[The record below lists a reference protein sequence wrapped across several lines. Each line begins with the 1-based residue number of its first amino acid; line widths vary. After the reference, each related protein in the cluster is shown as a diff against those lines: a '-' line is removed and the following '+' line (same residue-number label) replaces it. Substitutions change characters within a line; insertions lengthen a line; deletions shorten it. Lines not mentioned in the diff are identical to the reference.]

1 MIDTSQ
7 EVKQQYLSS
16 LLEYLTGRGEPALQR
31 AYEVGRRAIAEG
43 LGGLEMLAI
52 HQQCL
57 ATALR
62 SAETHQESSRIV
74 EQGGNFFA
82 ESLAPFEMELR
93 GFREANTRLGR
104 NLADLQETKEK
115 LLQQHNEL
123 RAANQA
129 LETERIRYRDLFD
142 FAPDGY
148 LVTDLEGRIEEA
160 NQAAGALLGARIES
174 VTGSRLV
181 QFVVEGSHHAFEA
194 RLERLPKDDA
204 GKAQDWQFD
213 ICSQTGTSFPAT
225 LSVRVV
231 RNASGLPVSLRW
243 LLRDVTERKRME
255 DERAQFLVR
264 EQVARA
270 QSEAAQRFA
279 FLAEVS
285 TLLVAS
291 LDCETTLGDVARR
304 IVPYVAD
311 WCLIYALESDTSIHL
326 LCAVPANNTDPDS
339 LSFETAPLSPQSCTA
354 RVLAQGHGQIFHTT
368 PGKSGEWMT
377 GQGEPFNWLLKRG
390 LNSMMLV
397 PMQTQG
403 RALGFIVL
411 GAAQPD
417 RYRDDHL
424 ALAEDLARRCALAVD
439 NTRLYRAMTAER
451 DKAAEASRAK
461 DDFLAILSH
470 ELRNPLVPVLGWARN
485 FKKSTLVAQHPV
497 LSQGVEAIERNA
509 LNILR
514 LADDCLDLVRIS
526 EHKVTL
532 EKERLDLNRI
542 VRGSI
547 EALRHTAEE
556 KGLQVVAQ
564 CSPASLWIL
573 GDRTR
578 IEQVMGNLL
587 INAIKYTETG
597 GAISIRSSKIKGHA
611 QIEIHDTG
619 IGIAP
624 GFLGQ
629 LFQPFRRGT
638 KEWLT
643 SDVGLGLGL
652 AIARSII
659 EMHGG
664 TIWAESP
671 GLGRGSTFY
680 VRMVLA
686 PAEAPSPDR
695 TVGASGEPAPVSS
708 LCVLLIDDHKDVA
721 DLTKM
726 ELEELGYGVL
736 TASDGHQGLEIAI
749 REIPDVIISDIKMP
763 RMDGYELIHSL
774 RRIPGLAAVPVV
786 ALTGFGMKK
795 DVEAAVA
802 AGYDAHLNKPVDVNV
817 LSELIQRLAAHR
829 RHSNRKSD

>member
-1 MIDTSQ
+1 MIETGQD
-7 EVKQQYLSS
+7 VKQQYLSS
-16 LLEYLTGRGEPALQR
+16 LLEYLTGRGEPALQH
-31 AYEVGRRAIAEG
+31 AYEVGRKAIAEG

-52 HQQCL
+52 HQGCL
-57 ATALR
+57 AIALR
-62 SAETHQESSRIV
+62 SARNLQQSARVV
-74 EQGGNFFA
+74 ELGGNFFA

-93 GFREANTRLGR
+93 GFREANTRLSR
-104 NLADLQETKEK
+104 NLEDLQETKEK

-123 RAANQA
+123 WAANQA
-129 LETERIRYRDLFD
+129 LETERLRYRDLFD

-174 VTGSRLV
+174 VTGSRLI
-181 QFVVEGSHHAFEA
+181 QFVVQGSHDAFQA

-204 GKAQDWQFD
+204 GKVQDWQFD
-213 ICSQTGTSFPAT
+213 ICSQTGPSFPAT

-231 RNASGLPVSLRW
+231 RNVSGRPVSLRW

-304 IVPYVAD
+304 IVPYLAD
-311 WCLIYALESDTSIHL
+311 WCLIYSVENDTSIRL
-326 LCAVPANNTDPDS
+326 LCAAHANLGDS
-339 LSFETAPLSPQSCTA
+339 DPLSRQPAPVNPQSWTA
-354 RVLAQGHGQIFHTT
+354 RVLAQGHGQTFRNV
-368 PGKSGEWMT
+368 PGESGEWMIGET
-377 GQGEPFNWLLKRG
+377 EPFNLLSERDLK
-390 LNSMMLV
+390 SVMLV

-403 RALGFIVL
+403 RSLGLIVL
-411 GAAQPD
+411 GTAAAD
-417 RYRDDHL
+417 YYHDDHL
-424 ALAEDLARRCALAVD
+424 ALAEDLGRRCALAVD
-439 NTRLYRAMTAER
+439 NARLYRAMTAER
-451 DKAAEASRAK
+451 DKATEASRAK
-461 DDFLAILSH
+461 DEFLAILSH

-485 FKKSTLVAQHPV
+485 FKKSAVVAEHPV
-497 LSQGVEAIERNA
+497 LSQGVEALERNA

-532 EKERLDLNRI
+532 EKELLDLNQI

-547 EALRHTAEE
+547 DALRQTAEE
-556 KGLQVVAQ
+556 KGLHVVER
-564 CSPASLWIL
+564 CSSTRLWIL

-578 IEQVMGNLL
+578 IEQVMSNLL
-587 INAIKYTETG
+587 INAIKYNNTSG
-597 GAISIRSSKIKGHA
+597 SISIRSSRIKGHA
-611 QIEIHDTG
+611 QFEIHDTG

-624 GFLGQ
+624 EFLGQ

-652 AIARSII
+652 AIARSIV

-680 VRMVLA
+680 VRMALA
-686 PAEAPSPDR
+686 PAEAGSPDPGI
-695 TVGASGEPAPVSS
+695 TASGEPARVSS

-726 ELEELGYGVL
+726 ELEEIGYTVL
-736 TASDGHQGLEIAI
+736 TASDGHQGLETAI
-749 REIPDVIISDIKMP
+749 RKIPDVIVSDIKMP
-763 RMDGYELIHSL
+763 RMDGYELIHNL
-774 RRIPGLAAVPVV
+774 RRIPSLAAVPVV

-795 DVEAAVA
+795 DVEAAIA
-802 AGYDAHLNKPVDVNV
+802 AGYDAHLNKPVDVNE
-817 LSELIQRLAAHR
+817 LSGLIQKLADR
-829 RHSNRKSD
+829 RPRSDSD